1 MLYYNFKSHEEFKA
15 IFGTPEN
22 RKNRILLA
30 LLKSRDLLHDARIS
44 GDYSLLEITSISEL
58 RQLVTERI
66 IESGQRDESLP
77 YTVRLLDR
85 NYRSAKY
92 MTDDYQGVCEDGDTH
107 SVRYIN
113 KDSDKVYKMKAGKMF
128 RQLILET
135 QFGKMLPIQVI
146 TFMCEEFANSWR
158 GYSMSTMPNFQ
169 LVVDQDF
176 EKIYDSE
183 SLEGDVESCMSG
195 KSFHYFYEDS
205 VDASAAYLVN
215 KESGYIIARCIIFSS
230 VTDEYGQSYRLAERQ
245 YAVNGNNVY
254 KRLLVDS
261 LISGGYI
268 DGYKSITAGCS
279 DSREFVDNSGA
290 SLYDKHLKID
300 CRATYGDVIS
310 YQDSFK
316 YLNLSEQIAY
326 NYSSEYYDVSLDITD
341 GEFEE
346 EEPQEWDSYH
356 ETWCDD
362 VVTVYAQGER
372 YTCDS
377 DDLHAFILFEGEYY
391 HEDDIEYCPHCNSRF
406 VVQNGE
412 YSEVTEES
420 YCCYSC
426 LEEAESEEE
435 DEEENDDN
443 DDNDAENAA

>member
-1 MLYYNFKSHEEFKA
+1 MLYYNFKNYEEFKA
-15 IFGTPEN
+15 LFGTPEN
-22 RKNRILLA
+22 RKNKILLA
-30 LLKSRDLLHDARIS
+30 LLKSRELLHEATTS

-92 MTDDYQGVCEDGDTH
+92 MTDDYQGVCEDGDIR

-113 KDSDKVYKMKAGKMF
+113 KESDKIYKMKAGKMF

-135 QFGKMLPIQVI
+135 QFGKMLPIQVV
-146 TFMCEEFANSWR
+146 TFMCEEFADSWR

-183 SLEGDVESCMSG
+183 SLEGDVESCMTD

-230 VTDEYGQSYRLAERQ
+230 VTDEYGQRYRLAERQ

-268 DGYKSITAGCS
+268 DGYKSVAAGCS

-300 CRATYGDVIS
+300 CRATYG
-310 YQDSFK
+310 
-316 YLNLSEQIAY
+316 
-326 NYSSEYYDVSLDITD
+326 
-341 GEFEE
+341 
-346 EEPQEWDSYH
+346 
-356 ETWCDD
+356 
-362 VVTVYAQGER
+362 
-372 YTCDS
+372 
-377 DDLHAFILFEGEYY
+377 
-391 HEDDIEYCPHCNSRF
+391 
-406 VVQNGE
+406 
-412 YSEVTEES
+412 
-420 YCCYSC
+420 
-426 LEEAESEEE
+426 
-435 DEEENDDN
+435 
-443 DDNDAENAA
+443 